1 MSTAEQTSSPQAEA
15 APTDAELLERFR
27 PVFERIAEG
36 ALDRETTR
44 RLPLEEAGR
53 LREQGFGALRVP
65 REFGGGGVTLRQ
77 LFLLL
82 IELGAAE
89 SNLVQ
94 ALRVHFRFTED
105 RLRERDTERG
115 GRWLRLIGEGAIVGN
130 ASSERSGNVR
140 GRTNATLRADGDRLL
155 LNGTKYYSTGSLYAD
170 YISVA
175 VVGADDQRVT
185 ALVPAGAEGVRLLDD
200 YSGFGQRMSASGTSV
215 FTDVPV
221 AAEDVIPT
229 DRVFAGQLAIVQL
242 VHLATL
248 AGITAR
254 AVDDIAGF
262 VRRRRRSYSQAGADL
277 PREDPQV
284 QQVIGRVDAVAR
296 ALRDIVLGA
305 ADRLD
310 RAADARFALR
320 TAGPAG
326 RTEAAEAAVHALEL
340 EAELDVY
347 RAQSVVIDLALRA
360 TNEIFEV
367 GGASALDNSLHLD
380 RHWRNA
386 RTLASHNP
394 VIYRER
400 QLGDYLLNDAEPL
413 SQPSVGV
420 APGLIDAENE
430 DPAGGSEPRLAV
442 VP

>member
-1 MSTAEQTSSPQAEA
+1 MSTAEQASA
-15 APTDAELLERFR
+15 APTDTELLERFR

-44 RLPLEEAGR
+44 RLPLEEAGW
-53 LREQGFGALRVP
+53 LREHGFGALRVP
-65 REFGGGGVTLRQ
+65 REFGGGGVTVRQ

-115 GRWLRLIGEGAIVGN
+115 QRWLRLIGDGAIVGN

-140 GRTNATLRADGDRLL
+140 GRTDTTLRADGERLL

-175 VVGADDQRVT
+175 VADGDDRRVT
-185 ALVPAGAEGVRLLDD
+185 ALVPADAEGVRLLDD

-215 FTDVPV
+215 FTDVVVDPGN
-221 AAEDVIPT
+221 VIPT
-229 DRVFAGQLAIVQL
+229 DRVFAGQLAIGQL

-254 AVDDIAGF
+254 AVADIAGF
-262 VRRRRRSYSQAGADL
+262 VRRRRRSFSQAGADL

-284 QQVIGRVDAVAR
+284 QQVVGRVDATAH
-296 ALRDIVLGA
+296 ALREIVLGVA
-305 ADRLD
+305 GRLD
-310 RAADARFALR
+310 RAADARYALR
-320 TAGPAG
+320 TADPAH

-340 EAELDVY
+340 DAELGVY
-347 RAQSVVIDLALRA
+347 RAQSVVVDLALRA

-367 GGASALDNSLHLD
+367 GGASALDSSLHLD

-400 QLGDYLLNDAEPL
+400 QLGDHLLNDNEPV
-413 SQPSVGV
+413 SAPSVGI
-420 APGLIDAENE
+420 APSLVGG
-430 DPAGGSEPRLAV
+430 AGEERSTDGSAARLAV